1 MNTAGT
7 NGSPTTDAD
16 RDPGRTRSLTPARVM
31 FAVDAVTAGALGA
44 GMLAAPEPVGKLL
57 FGAAQDPLAARMVGA
72 VWTGFGAVSAAG
84 VRDPDRHLP
93 LFLAQAAYKSL
104 WLATSLSAL
113 RARPAA
119 AGMAASFVVYL
130 AGYALALSRGGWP
143 SRRRYRIGR

>member
-7 NGSPTTDAD
+7 TASPTADAA
-16 RDPGRTRSLTPARVM
+16 RDVGHVRSFAPARFM

-44 GMLAAPEPVGKLL
+44 GMLGAPEPVGKLL

-72 VWTGFGAVSAAG
+72 VWTGFAAVSVAG
-84 VRDPDRHLP
+84 VRAPDRYLP

-104 WLATSLSAL
+104 WLLTCLPSL

-119 AGMAASFVVYL
+119 AGMAGSFVIYV
-130 AGYALALSRGGWP
+130 AGYALALTCAGWP
-143 SRRRYRIGR
+143 SRRRRHCDR